1 MTATFE
7 EIRDAVLHLPTADKA
22 RILALVALDVADA
35 KPGIEF
41 ADGVCGGS
49 ARILRTRIPVWTL
62 EAARRQ
68 GLSDAA
74 ILAAFPSLTAEDL
87 ANAWSYARTNR
98 GEMDREIT
106 ENGDGA

>member
-1 MTATFE
+1 MGQTFE
-7 EIRDAVLHLPTADKA
+7 EIRDAVMHLPTADKA

-35 KPGIEF
+35 RPGIEF

-87 ANAWSYARTNR
+87 ANAWNYARSHR
-98 GEMDREIT
+98 EEMDREILA
-106 ENGDGA
+106 NGDGG